1 MAAAFK
7 LKALIPT
14 EGDECQNL
22 LQWAAVTKHQGRR
35 LSDLLIMIPNGAV
48 LAGDAKHRAM
58 QMNRMKKLGFR
69 VGVSDYFLPVAAG
82 AYHGLWLEMKRTTRG
97 VLSDAQLDF
106 HADMRTQ
113 GYATCVSVGWEQATQ
128 ALKRYLGASVPQ

>member
-1 MAAAFK
+1 MAAVFK

-14 EGDECQNL
+14 ESDECANL

-35 LSDLLIMIPNGAV
+35 LSELLIMIPNGAV

-69 VGVSDYFLPVAAG
+69 PGVSDYFLPVPVG
-82 AYHGLWLEMKRTTRG
+82 VHHGLWLEMKRTSRG
-97 VLSDAQLDF
+97 ILSDAQLEF
-106 HADMRTQ
+106 HAAMRTQ
-113 GYATCVSVGWEQATQ
+113 GYATAVSVGFEQAIN
-128 ALKRYLGASVPQ
+128 AIKRYLKT